1 MNYAAYI
8 YKTSLQ
14 NQINYNQQSFYDL
27 FPFHGDLFTLK
38 LNIKFS
44 HEKSIGKYAS
54 AFKNHARSYA
64 VEELGSKDL
73 LIQLN
78 ISKPHVKDLLKN
90 FLVKMNELKIQKTE
104 VTFYRKIEDERN
116 YVTVYFNSKTKIVT
130 NDLDIDDGLGI
141 AHQKIS
147 WKVQK

>member
-8 YKTSLQ
+8 YKSSLQ
-14 NQINYNQQSFYDL
+14 NQINYNQQSFMIY
-27 FPFHGDLFTLK
+27 FHFMVIFLQ
-38 LNIKFS
+38 LNIKP
-44 HEKSIGKYAS
+44 SIAKYAS

-130 NDLDIDDGLGI
+130 NDLDIDDDLGI